1 MEFKRTPKRGYE
13 NFGVKYSNLPI
24 QAGGGLGRKVEWK
37 RLEVGAEVEAEPV
50 WVEQSHHRSLDRS
63 PEAE

>member
-1 MEFKRTPKRGYE
+1 MRILVLNIQTRLFTPE
-13 NFGVKYSNLPI
+13 
-24 QAGGGLGRKVEWK
+24 AGSRRKVEWK
-37 RLEVGAEVEAEPV
+37 RLEVGAKVEAEPV